1 VKTSVRFRGDLEV
14 VNDIEQLLEES
25 SAAEVVEFQAEEDSG
40 IGVEFDVGLIASLV
54 GLISNLF
61 FDGPIIHSL
70 VHIFRKKPGS
80 RISIE
85 TPRRTIIVTSSADF
99 SENELREIIEC
110 LELLCRCMCIVEA

>member
-40 IGVEFDVGLIASLV
+40 IGVEFDVELVASLV

-99 SENELREIIEC
+99 SENELHKIIES
-110 LELLCRCMCIVEA
+110 LELLCRCMPIAEA